1 MRSLAEHH
9 DDPGGEGMDVS
20 RVLATLRIGNKALG
34 FVGGFAGEE
43 LEGRLLN
50 EGIKSGFTRISGETR
65 TNIIVNEM
73 HNSLQTV
80 FSARGLEIS
89 PLEFIQLIHKLEKLA
104 QPDMVII
111 SGSLPPGVHP
121 AIYRKIVEMAKIRGA
136 RVLLDTDDD
145 ALKTGIQGLPDVI
158 KPNLYEMSRL
168 VGTELKVIDEIIS
181 AVRNVH
187 EEGVEIVLVSMG
199 GTGNFRWEKKSNIWL
214 LPLLWR

>member
-1 MRSLAEHH
+1 
-9 DDPGGEGMDVS
+9 
-20 RVLATLRIGNKALG
+20 
-34 FVGGFAGEE
+34 
-43 LEGRLLN
+43 
-50 EGIKSGFTRISGETR
+50 
-65 TNIIVNEM
+65 
-73 HNSLQTV
+73 
-80 FSARGLEIS
+80 
-89 PLEFIQLIHKLEKLA
+89 
-104 QPDMVII
+104 
-111 SGSLPPGVHP
+111 
-121 AIYRKIVEMAKIRGA
+121 MAKIRGA

>member
-1 MRSLAEHH
+1 
-9 DDPGGEGMDVS
+9 
-20 RVLATLRIGNKALG
+20 
-34 FVGGFAGEE
+34 
-43 LEGRLLN
+43 
-50 EGIKSGFTRISGETR
+50 
-65 TNIIVNEM
+65 M